1 MADRRTGFRGSKSIA
16 GTALAVLGTFILYE
30 EVSAVVA
37 GLRHVLGANGWGALG
52 LVSAVVLSASH
63 LQAYACVH
71 QHLLREFI
79 RHMLGCSKP
88 LLLVGAVTGWSQDA
102 IVDSFKAVR
111 KKVAALVDFAVG
123 RSTSK

>member
-16 GTALAVLGTFILYE
+16 GAALAVLGTFILYE

-79 RHMLGCSKP
+79 RHILGCSKP
-88 LLLVGAVTGWSQDA
+88 LLLVGVVAGLSQDGL
-102 IVDSFKAVR
+102 VDSVKAFRR
-111 KKVAALVDFAVG
+111 KVLAVVDFGVG